1 MMYREESNRR
11 ESIIAFF
18 DAFASNFRVSHSRPL
33 TEINLE
39 KGVTKMAQTSELV
52 GRKAKF
58 VMGTKLA
65 KGGQYNFTL
74 QNLKDGATPDA
85 IYAVSEALVAV
96 FDASCDEIYAVDN
109 SRVIPQVQ
117 E

>member
-1 MMYREESNRR
+1 MMYRAKRR
-11 ESIIAFF
+11 ESIIAFLMLSQVTYRIHTLSTF
-18 DAFASNFRVSHSRPL
+18 NGNQ
-33 TEINLE
+33 IYI

-85 IYAVSEALVAV
+85 IYAVSEALTDV

>member
-1 MMYREESNRR
+1 
-11 ESIIAFF
+11 
-18 DAFASNFRVSHSRPL
+18 
-33 TEINLE
+33 
-39 KGVTKMAQTSELV
+39 MAQTSELV

-65 KGGQYNFTL
+65 KGGQYNFTI

-85 IYAVSEALVAV
+85 IYAVSEALTDV

>member
-1 MMYREESNRR
+1 SLLFLMLSQVIFEFLTLDLEQK
-11 ESIIAFF
+11 SIK
-18 DAFASNFRVSHSRPL
+18 
-33 TEINLE
+33 E

-58 VMGTKLA
+58 VMGTKLT
-65 KGGQYNFTL
+65 KGGQYNFTI

-85 IYAVSEALVAV
+85 IYAVSEALTDV

>member
-1 MMYREESNRR
+1 MMYRAKKR

-18 DAFASNFRVSHSRPL
+18 DAFASNYEFTHS
-33 TEINLE
+33 TFNGNQIYI

-85 IYAVSEALVAV
+85 IYAVSEALTDV